1 MLNGDATRR
10 ARYLAEM
17 GLGPRWKLRD
27 SPIGAGDTPVDVV
40 ADVAGDTP
48 AQRAATVAPV
58 TGLAVAPAGAI
69 ETFDWEQLEQ
79 AVRACERCV
88 LCRQRRQAVPGVGDR
103 RARWLFVGEGPGAEE
118 DERGE
123 PFVGAAGKLLDAMLA
138 AIGLKRGE
146 DVYIANAVK
155 CRPPGNRTP
164 EPDEMAACRPYLE
177 RQIALLAPSL
187 IVLLG
192 KPAAHSVLGRS
203 EAIASLR
210 GQTFDYRGIP
220 VLVTY
225 HPAYYLRSPLEKAK
239 GWEDLCRAR
248 ELMRASREADGEAGG
263 SRDQAG

>member
-1 MLNGDATRR
+1 MLNGDPLDGGPSRR

-17 GLGPRWKLRD
+17 GLGPRWKLRGG
-27 SPIGAGDTPVDVV
+27 PPEAGEPSAARPAAV
-40 ADVAGDTP
+40 A
-48 AQRAATVAPV
+48 APV
-58 TGLAVAPAGAI
+58 TGPAAAAAAGEEVPAPAGAI
-69 ETFDWEQLEQ
+69 ETYDWEQLEQ
-79 AVRACERCV
+79 AVRTCERCV

-138 AIGLKRGE
+138 AIGLERGE

-164 EPDEMAACRPYLE
+164 EAGEIAACRPWLE
-177 RQIALLAPSL
+177 RQIALLQPSL

-192 KPAAHSVLGRS
+192 KPAALSVLGRD
-203 EAIASLR
+203 EAIARLR

-248 ELMRASREADGEAGG
+248 ELMRVSRKADDGVGRG
-263 SRDQAG
+263 